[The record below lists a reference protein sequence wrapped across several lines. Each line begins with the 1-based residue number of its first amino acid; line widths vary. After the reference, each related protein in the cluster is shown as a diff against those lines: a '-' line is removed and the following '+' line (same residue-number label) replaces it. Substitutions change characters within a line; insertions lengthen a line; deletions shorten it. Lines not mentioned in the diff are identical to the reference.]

1 MNTKRQTIWL
11 VSMLSLMV
19 VLSAYYLFT
28 EEPAKPDPAA
38 GIAAVNKAAGEAGT
52 AVEQLPKVE
61 VTQVSG
67 TEVQPTTE
75 GKTETGGKTDG
86 AATTTETK
94 EPVDASTTKPEG
106 QAPSN
111 ESAAKDSKQTL
122 TDGEKAILDQ
132 VAAEGVMSRST
143 IEQKAME
150 RSEQYQQQL
159 ENILTKLNGSKV
171 SSEEMTKLYD
181 DMTRLDE
188 KEVKIT
194 ALEAELQKDYP
205 NVVISEENNNVKV
218 IVQAEKLEARQ
229 AVDII
234 DKIIN
239 ELQVTQD
246 KVSVQYVTE

>member
-38 GIAAVNKAAGEAGT
+38 GVAAVNQAAGEAG
-52 AVEQLPKVE
+52 AALEQLPKVE
-61 VTQVSG
+61 VTQVGG
-67 TEVQPTTE
+67 TEAEAQPNAE
-75 GKTETGGKTDG
+75 GKVEG
-86 AATTTETK
+86 ATTSPETK
-94 EPVDASTTKPEG
+94 EPVDAPTTKPDN
-106 QAPSN
+106 QTPSN

-132 VAAEGVMSRST
+132 VAAQGVMSRST

-150 RSEQYQQQL
+150 RSDQYQQQL

-181 DMTRLDE
+181 DMNRLED
-188 KEVKIT
+188 KEQKIT

-218 IVQAEKLEARQ
+218 IVQAEKMEARQ

>member
-38 GIAAVNKAAGEAGT
+38 GVAAVNQAAGEAGT

-61 VTQVSG
+61 VTQVGG
-67 TEVQPTTE
+67 TEVQPNAE
-75 GKTETGGKTDG
+75 GKADG
-86 AATTTETK
+86 ASTSPETPGTN
-94 EPVDASTTKPEG
+94 EPVDASTTKSESPT
-106 QAPSN
+106 PSN

-122 TDGEKAILDQ
+122 TEGDKAILDQ

-181 DMTRLDE
+181 DMGRLED
-188 KEVKIT
+188 KEQKIT

-218 IVQAEKLEARQ
+218 IVQAEKMEARQ